1 MSSIGEDG
9 AAALKAEAHRLR
21 SEELP
26 PRSRLLTSR
35 CGKAAA
41 LLTVTATSCYFTVMT
56 TVRTRFAPSPTGYL
70 HIGGA
75 RTALFNYLFA
85 RHHDGKFILRIED
98 TDRERS
104 TPEAIEAIL
113 QALKWLKLD
122 WDEGPFYQTE
132 RYPLYKEK
140 VQELLAA
147 GKAYPC
153 YCTSEQLAAKRQAAL
168 KEKRKPAYDGT
179 CRPENGSQPSAIS
192 AQLSSQGRPH
202 TVRFLSPRSGTT
214 VVDDAVKGGVVFE
227 NQELDDLII
236 ARTDGTPTY
245 NFCVVVDDIDMGV
258 THIIRGDDHLSNT
271 PRQIL
276 LYQAL
281 GYTPPQFAHV
291 PLILGL
297 DKARLS
303 KRHGATSVTA
313 YREMGY
319 FPEALVNYLVRL
331 GWSHG
336 DQEIFSQDELI
347 EKFTLDTVGKSAGVF
362 NPEKLLWVNF
372 HYMKTH
378 PLSQLAEEVI
388 PFIEAKG
395 YPRPRDPAWLKKM
408 IATLRERA
416 KTLTEL
422 VELAHFYLSDD
433 IIFEEKAAKKF
444 LSREASEPLEE
455 LAKELETLA
464 DFSERGIEQAF
475 VGTLQRRNLSLGKLA
490 QPVRVALTG
499 SAASPGI
506 YEVIAVLG
514 KDRTLKRLKKALDY
528 IQSSR

>member
-1 MSSIGEDG
+1 MPE
-9 AAALKAEAHRLR
+9 
-21 SEELP
+21 
-26 PRSRLLTSR
+26 
-35 CGKAAA
+35 
-41 LLTVTATSCYFTVMT
+41 
-56 TVRTRFAPSPTGYL
+56 VRTRFAPSPTGYL

-85 RHHDGKFILRIED
+85 RHHGGKFILRIED

-104 TPEAIEAIL
+104 TPEAIDAIL
-113 QALKWLKLD
+113 HSLKWLKLD
-122 WDEGPFYQTE
+122 WDEGPFFQTE
-132 RYPLYKEK
+132 RFPLYREK
-140 VQELLAA
+140 VAELLSE

-153 YCTSEQLAAKRQAAL
+153 VCTPQELEAKRQAAQR
-168 KEKRKPAYDGT
+168 EKRKPAYDGA
-179 CRPENGSQPSAIS
+179 CRKNSRDAAAVSARLATERKPYAI
-192 AQLSSQGRPH
+192 
-202 TVRFLSPRSGTT
+202 RFLSPDAGNTT
-214 VVDDAVKGGVVFE
+214 VEDAVKGDVVFD
-227 NQELDDLII
+227 NRELDDLII
-236 ARTDGTPTY
+236 ARSDGTPTY
-245 NFCVVVDDIDMGV
+245 NFCVVVDDIDMRV

-281 GYTPPQFAHV
+281 GRVPPKFAHL

-313 YREMGY
+313 YKEMGY

-336 DQEIFSQDELI
+336 DQEIFSLRELVDY
-347 EKFTLDTVGKSAGVF
+347 FTLEEVGKSAGIF

-372 HYMKTH
+372 QYLKAR
-378 PLSQLAEEVI
+378 PLSQLAEEIV

-395 YPRPRDPAWLKKM
+395 YPAPQDRSWLERM

-416 KTLTEL
+416 RTLAEI
-422 VELAHFYLSDD
+422 VEMAHYYLSDD
-433 IIFEEKAAKKF
+433 IRTEEKAARKLLTK
-444 LSREASEPLEE
+444 EALEPLRE
-455 LAKELETLA
+455 LIKKIAALPTFGEADIET
-464 DFSERGIEQAF
+464 AF
-475 VGTLQRRNLSLGKLA
+475 AEVLREKGLSLGKLA

-499 SAASPGI
+499 SAESPGI

-514 KDRTLKRLKKALDY
+514 KERTLKRLEKALER
-528 IQSSR
+528 IQATNV